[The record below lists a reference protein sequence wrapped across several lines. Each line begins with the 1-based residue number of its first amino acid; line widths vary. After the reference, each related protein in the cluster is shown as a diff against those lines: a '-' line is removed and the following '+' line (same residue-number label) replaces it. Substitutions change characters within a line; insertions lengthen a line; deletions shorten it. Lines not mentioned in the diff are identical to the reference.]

1 MAVDFENMGYETVT
15 KTISR
20 IKWPPNQN
28 VGSPT
33 LYDLSQRKKLS
44 PILKI
49 WAMKPYRRQFC
60 RIKMADE
67 FEELIAEGL
76 LPITELKMAADFENM
91 GYETVM
97 KVVSRIK
104 MAAEFD

>member
-1 MAVDFENMGYETVT
+1 MAADFENMVYEAVT

-20 IKWPPNQN
+20 IKMAGESDSRVPEA
-28 VGSPT
+28 
-33 LYDLSQRKKLS
+33 QR
-44 PILKI
+44 PITE
-49 WAMKPYRRQFC
+49 
-60 RIKMADE
+60 IKMA
-67 FEELIAEGL
+67 
-76 LPITELKMAADFENM
+76 TDFENM